1 MTIARPPRQPPFR
14 KLRELRSS
22 VAILQLFSISA
33 SPFFA
38 NSLLTFS
45 VEHIRWM
52 LALTFTMYGGI
63 ISTPHSPQNL
73 ILGRGEICPSRQSR
87 RECKISCQRCKFLH
101 FHSFFVFFLT
111 KTVKI
116 RWNWRCKIFILKI
129 RRCKILDKFHVCAT
143 KWGPL
148 AKLWGVQKN
157 KHGHNFQF

>member
-1 MTIARPPRQPPFR
+1 MMDGNQYNQYISKGKNHWSRWQGDILSDFSLWWVPCQEVKRPETKSKRRSKNLWCAQSAPDGPDLERADWKASRLKMTIARPPRQPPFR

-63 ISTPHSPQNL
+63 ISTPHSPENL
-73 ILGRGEICPSRQSR
+73 ILGI
-87 RECKISCQRCKFLH
+87 
-101 FHSFFVFFLT
+101 
-111 KTVKI
+111 
-116 RWNWRCKIFILKI
+116 W
-129 RRCKILDKFHVCAT
+129 
-143 KWGPL
+143 
-148 AKLWGVQKN
+148 
-157 KHGHNFQF
+157 FQDQ